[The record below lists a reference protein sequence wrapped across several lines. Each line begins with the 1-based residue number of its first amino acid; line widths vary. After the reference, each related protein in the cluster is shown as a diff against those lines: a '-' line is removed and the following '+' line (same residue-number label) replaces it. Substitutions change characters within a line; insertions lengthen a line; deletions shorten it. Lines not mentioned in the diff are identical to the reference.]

1 MNDHDYPSPVYGWYV
16 VVVLTLA
23 YVVSFLDR
31 QILALLVEPI
41 RRDLGLSDTQM
52 GLIMG
57 SAFAL
62 FYTILGLPIGR
73 LADRYSR
80 RGIIAAGI
88 TIWCA
93 MTAACGLSRNFVQ
106 LFLARVGVG
115 VGEATL
121 NPSALSMISDYFP
134 REKRGRAISF
144 YNMGIS
150 LGAGIAMILGGWVIA
165 SVMEA
170 PPVNVPFFG
179 LLQPWQ
185 TVFLLV
191 GLPGLLIA
199 ALMATVKEPVRRGK
213 IRLRTETGESTET
226 LSIRQTVR
234 WLKDRWRTFGSHFLG
249 MSVVTVI
256 GYGFFFWIPTM
267 FMRTWDWSIPR
278 ISISY
283 GIVNLVFGP
292 LGVMAGGW
300 LADRWYRSGRK
311 DGHMRLCLLATL
323 LMVPAATLVPLMPT
337 AELAVVM
344 LIPMTLGAAT
354 VTASGVSALMMI
366 TPNQLRAQA
375 TALYYFVINVI
386 GLSVGGAVVGF
397 VTDYVFRDPAAI
409 RYTLSSVSAVAGI
422 IACGLLAYNLKL
434 YKRAVA
440 EAEEWQ

>member
-1 MNDHDYPSPVYGWYV
+1 M
-16 VVVLTLA
+16 
-23 YVVSFLDR
+23 
-31 QILALLVEPI
+31 
-41 RRDLGLSDTQM
+41 
-52 GLIMG
+52 
-57 SAFAL
+57 
-62 FYTILGLPIGR
+62 
-73 LADRYSR
+73 
-80 RGIIAAGI
+80 
-88 TIWCA
+88 IWCL

-134 REKRGRAISF
+134 RERRGRAISF
-144 YNMGIS
+144 YNMGVS
-150 LGAGIAMILGGWVIA
+150 LGAGTAMILGGWVIA

-170 PPVNVPFFG
+170 PPFKVPFFG

-199 ALMATVKEPVRRGK
+199 VLMATVKEPVRRGK
-213 IRLRTETGESTET
+213 IRLRTETGEMTET
-226 LSIRQTVR
+226 LSIRQTIR
-234 WLKDRWRTFGSHFLG
+234 WLTDRWRTFGSHFLG

-256 GYGFFFWIPTM
+256 GYGFFFWVPTM

-300 LADRWYRSGRK
+300 LADRWYRSGTK
-311 DGHMRLCLLATL
+311 DGHMRLCLIATL
-323 LMVPAATLVPLMPT
+323 LMVPAATLVPLMPS

-354 VTASGVSALMMI
+354 VTAAGVSALMMI
-366 TPNQLRAQA
+366 TPNQLRAQT

-397 VTDYVFRDPAAI
+397 VTDYVFGDPAAI
-409 RYTLSSVSAVAGI
+409 RYTLSSVSAVAGC
-422 IACGLLAYNLKL
+422 IAFGLLAYNLRL
-434 YKRAVA
+434 YKRAVV